1 MDDAGIIALFNAR
14 DERSLEETAA
24 AYGPWCRAI
33 AMNLLGVRED
43 AEECVSDALHALW
56 RRIPPESPESLRVY
70 LGRIVRNIAVSR
82 RRERDAQKRGGGQ
95 LELLMSELG
104 ECVPDG
110 FDVEAEV
117 ERRALGESISR
128 WLDGLPEADRRLFVR
143 RCWYGESVA
152 ALASETGRDP
162 RYVSQRLSRLRARLK
177 AQLQSEGEIL

>member
-56 RRIPPESPESLRVY
+56 RRIPPESPVSLRVY

-117 ERRALGESISR
+117 ERAVQATVDAHQVKASL
-128 WLDGLPEADRRLFVR
+128 EAQ
-143 RCWYGESVA
+143 E
-152 ALASETGRDP
+152 
-162 RYVSQRLSRLRARLK
+162 RARIQQ
-177 AQLQSEGEIL
+177 AMQAAARRRGEDAPEEVR

>member
-82 RRERDAQKRGGGQ
+82 RREKDAQKRGGGQ

-128 WLDGLPEADRRLFVR
+128 WLDTLPERERALFVR
-143 RCWYGESVA
+143 RFWYGESVTV
-152 ALASETGRDP
+152 LAREERCTP
-162 RYVSQRLSRLRARLK
+162 PQLTQRLRRLRLKLK
-177 AQLQSEGEIL
+177 AHLEKEGADL

>member
-56 RRIPPESPESLRVY
+56 RRIPPESPVSLRVY

-110 FDVEAEV
+110 FDVEAAPV
-117 ERRALGESISR
+117 HLAGDGGGDVASALFGDEEPGVRPGGSFQRTSPSWSPVR
-128 WLDGLPEADRRLFVR
+128 GTDRCV
-143 RCWYGESVA
+143 
-152 ALASETGRDP
+152 
-162 RYVSQRLSRLRARLK
+162 
-177 AQLQSEGEIL
+177 

>member
-56 RRIPPESPESLRVY
+56 RRIPPESPVSLRVY

-82 RRERDAQKRGGGQ
+82 RREKDAQKRGGGQ

-128 WLDGLPEADRRLFVR
+128 WLDTLPASDRAAFVR
-143 RCWYGESVA
+143 RYWYGEGVKE
-152 ALASETGRDP
+152 LAKRLGCRPEQL
-162 RYVSQRLSRLRARLK
+162 SQRLFRARRKLK
-177 AQLQSEGEIL
+177 AHLESEGAI